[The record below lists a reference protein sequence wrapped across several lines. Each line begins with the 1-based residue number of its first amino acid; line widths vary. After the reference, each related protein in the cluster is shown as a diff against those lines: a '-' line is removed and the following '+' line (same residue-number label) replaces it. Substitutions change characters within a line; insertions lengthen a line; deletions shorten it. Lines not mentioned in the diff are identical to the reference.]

1 MKLISSGAITDIEK
15 CADDSYKFKF
25 RLYDSETKF
34 PSNIGRF
41 YNMINFELMQY
52 HCFIQDVDD
61 FKDDEI
67 RNAHLVMEAGIP
79 YDGTNFY
86 LMLHKSNTDIINRLK
101 EQHYEFEVFMNEEN
115 PVMCTL
121 RIIDSK
127 LLRTDKLKRIKEKIN
142 N

>member
-15 CADDSYKFKF
+15 CDDDSYKFKF

-34 PSNIGRF
+34 PSNIGHL
-41 YNMINFELMQY
+41 YNKINFELMQY

-67 RNAHLVMEAGIP
+67 RNAHLVMEAGLP

-101 EQHYEFEVFMNEEN
+101 EEHYEFEVFMNEEN
-115 PVMCTL
+115 PVMCAL

-127 LLRTDKLKRIKEKIN
+127 LLRADKLKRIR
-142 N
+142 